1 MIFCEVVGASHC
13 SCFSFLIIN
22 IFLVTSAWC
31 FLKHTRWLAFCR
43 WVGPR
48 WQLTL
53 ELMRELSCR
62 QSQPDLFSFNSSL
75 AETWNW
81 SASFKMAKLY
91 LGVVSDA
98 YSQYWHIY
106 MYMYI
111 YVYLCIPMYIYV
123 YLCISMYIYV
133 YLCIS
138 MYIMYISVYTS
149 MYTYVYT
156 SMYIYVYT
164 SMYIHLCISM
174 YIHLCISMYIYVYL
188 CISMYIYVYL
198 CISMYIYI
206 YA

>member
-81 SASFKMAKLY
+81 SASFKMAKLH

-123 YLCISMYIYV
+123 YLCI
-133 YLCIS
+133 LCI
-138 MYIMYISVYTS
+138 
-149 MYTYVYT
+149 
-156 SMYIYVYT
+156 

-188 CISMYIYVYL
+188 CISMYIFVYLCISMYIHLCISMYIYVYL

-206 YA
+206 YT

>member
-81 SASFKMAKLY
+81 SASFKMAKLH

-106 MYMYI
+106 IYI
-111 YVYLCIPMYIYV
+111 CICISMYIYV

-133 YLCIS
+133 YYVYLCI
-138 MYIMYISVYTS
+138 
-149 MYTYVYT
+149 
-156 SMYIYVYT
+156 YIYVY
-164 SMYIHLCISM
+164 LCI
-174 YIHLCISMYIYVYL
+174 YIYVYLCIYIYVYL

-198 CISMYIYI
+198 CISMYIYVYTSMYI
-206 YA
+206 YVYLCISMYIYVYIYT